1 MLCLNQRNLEDGP
14 LPDWEVCLRDSF
26 GRPGE
31 PVGGVIGPI
40 HNAEDALKEFLRFMP
55 ELSIYPL
62 IAVPAPI
69 APAWSTYDD
78 A

>member
-1 MLCLNQRNLEDGP
+1 MLCLYKRKLEDGP

-40 HNAEDALKEFLRFMP
+40 HNAEDALNEFLRNMP
-55 ELSIYPL
+55 ELAIYPL

-69 APAWSTYDD
+69 APAWSMYDE